1 MGQGLQIEDELA
13 LLSFA
18 NPNFL
23 FRYILKPAFGY
34 ADDVVLELEIRYA
47 QLPILRELR
56 LRFAVEKHSC
66 LVLTSDD
73 NQRTQVAGSCFF
85 GAGVWR

>member
-1 MGQGLQIEDELA
+1 
-13 LLSFA
+13 
-18 NPNFL
+18 
-23 FRYILKPAFGY
+23 
-34 ADDVVLELEIRYA
+34 
-47 QLPILRELR
+47 LPILRELR

-85 GAGVWR
+85 VPVVWI